1 MKYKMSFLKSIKF
14 ITITLCVALVL
25 FMIITYTNTKAKLKA
40 MEYEN
45 ATLLHTLKKQNQAIE
60 KLSLDIQTYKNQK
73 PKIQERIITKYQPL
87 QSPQGYC
94 EERLQNI
101 QNHIKLWYGER

>member
-1 MKYKMSFLKSIKF
+1 MSFELVKSIKF
-14 ITITLCVALVL
+14 IAIALCAALIL
-25 FMIITYTNTKAKLKA
+25 FMIITYANTKAKLKA

-60 KLSLDIQTYKNQK
+60 KLSLDVESYKNQK
-73 PKIQERIITKYQPL
+73 PKIKERIITKYQPL
-87 QSPQGYC
+87 QSPQSSC

>member
-1 MKYKMSFLKSIKF
+1 MSFLKSIKF

-60 KLSLDIQTYKNQK
+60 KLSLDIQTYKNQY
-73 PKIQERIITKYQPL
+73 IIESPNTKDLMGLFCQKCSKTRDL
-87 QSPQGYC
+87 LKKQA
-94 EERLQNI
+94 I
-101 QNHIKLWYGER
+101 